1 MEVLTVQATAAAQ
14 AHQLTSPWARAVIQ
28 ARCRWVPALI
38 LGWEVQALGCPVAQV
53 QDIQVW
59 AVLAQTILAWEG
71 QARATT

>member
-38 LGWEVQALGCPVAQV
+38 LGWEVQALGCLEAQV
-53 QDIQVW
+53 QAIQAW
-59 AVLAQTILAWEG
+59 AVQAQTILAWG
-71 QARATT
+71 VQVRATI

>member
-1 MEVLTVQATAAAQ
+1 MEVPTVQAMAADQ
-14 AHQLTSPWARAVIQ
+14 AHQPTSQWARAAILV
-28 ARCRWVPALI
+28 RCPWVPALI

-59 AVLAQTILAWEG
+59 AGLAQTILAWEG

>member
-38 LGWEVQALGCPVAQV
+38 LGWEVQALGCLEAQV
-53 QDIQVW
+53 QDIQAW
-59 AVLAQTILAWEG
+59 AVRAQTILAWG
-71 QARATT
+71 VRVQATI